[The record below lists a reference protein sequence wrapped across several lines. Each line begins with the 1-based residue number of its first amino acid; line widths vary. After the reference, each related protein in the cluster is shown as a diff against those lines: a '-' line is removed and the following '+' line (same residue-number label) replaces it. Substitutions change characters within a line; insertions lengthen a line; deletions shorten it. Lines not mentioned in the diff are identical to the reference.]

1 MKDNDDGRNQVQ
13 QRTSNPHK
21 RSPGDLIIRSG
32 ERQDP
37 WSIGI
42 VRIENA
48 ATEGKERRYSR
59 IHEIGGEEI
68 RNDRP
73 ARPHRTRW
81 PGLNDGPPEKE
92 RGKEETGV
100 LDFVPRFGPVR
111 EFVGHRNV
119 ALFVLKRKI

>member
-1 MKDNDDGRNQVQ
+1 MKDNDVGRNQVR

-21 RSPGDLIIRSG
+21 RSPGDLIIRNG

-73 ARPHRTRW
+73 ARPHRT
-81 PGLNDGPPEKE
+81 P
-92 RGKEETGV
+92 
-100 LDFVPRFGPVR
+100 
-111 EFVGHRNV
+111 
-119 ALFVLKRKI
+119 ALCAR